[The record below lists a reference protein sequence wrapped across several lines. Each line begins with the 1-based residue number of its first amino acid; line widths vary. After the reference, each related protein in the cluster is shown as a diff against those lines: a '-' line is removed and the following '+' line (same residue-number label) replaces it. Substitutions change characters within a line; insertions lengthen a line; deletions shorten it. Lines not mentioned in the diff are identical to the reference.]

1 MIRCYITDRHS
12 AGGTAG
18 VLDCIGR
25 ALRQGVDLIQIRE
38 KDMQARDLLAL
49 LEQAMALP
57 NPGGTRILVNTRADV
72 AIAAGA
78 HGLHLP
84 ADSIPA
90 ARWRVLI
97 PRGWII
103 TQSCHTLDEV
113 RAAKDAD
120 FILFGPVFAPRS
132 KPGEGVG
139 LEMLARAVRVSPAPV
154 LALGGITASNA
165 EECMQAGAA
174 GIAAITLFQTPDPC

>member
-12 AGGTAG
+12 AGGTAE
-18 VLDCIGR
+18 VLHCIGR
-25 ALRQGVDLIQIRE
+25 ALQQSVDLIQIRE
-38 KDMQARDLLAL
+38 KDLPARNLLAL
-49 LEQAMALP
+49 VEQAVALP

-72 AIAAGA
+72 GIAAGA

-84 ADSIPA
+84 AESIPA
-90 ARWRVLI
+90 ARWRAML
-97 PRGWII
+97 PPAWIV

-113 RAAKDAD
+113 RAAMDAD

-139 LEMLARAVRVSPAPV
+139 LELLARAIRISPAPV

-165 EECMQAGAA
+165 GEIGRAHV
-174 GIAAITLFQTPDPC
+174 